1 MRLAVTGA
9 GGGLG
14 GAFLAAAGSDHEIT
28 GFSHDELDVRSA
40 SQVEEKLLQAQPE
53 AVLHFA
59 AMTAVDACEEQPQEA
74 AATNV
79 LGTRNV
85 AEAAKRAGAT
95 LLAVSTD
102 YVFDGEKEKPY
113 DENDIPNPIS
123 VYGKTKLEG
132 ERAAQEVGG
141 DFLIVRTAWVY
152 GAGTDFV
159 SKATRRLADGEEVG
173 AIADQVG
180 SPTHVAHLAERL
192 VPLLASGLRGLV
204 HLGGPEAVTWFEV
217 FTRAKAIGDLRG
229 DVVAQKADEL
239 ARPARRP
246 ANSALTSVVIRGEV
260 APMPPLDQGI
270 ERVLSDVGA

>member
-1 MRLAVTGA
+1 MKLAVTGA

-14 GAFLAAAGSDHEIT
+14 RAFLAAAGSEHEVH
-28 GFSHDELDVRSA
+28 GFSHDQLDIRSA
-40 SQVEEKLLQAQPE
+40 TAVEARLVPLEPDAI
-53 AVLHFA
+53 LHFA
-59 AMTAVDACEEQPQEA
+59 AMTAVDACEEDPREA

-79 LGTRNV
+79 IGTKNV
-85 AEAAKRAGAT
+85 AETARRAGAT

-141 DFLIVRTAWVY
+141 DILIVRTAWVY

-159 SKATRRLADGEEVG
+159 SKAARRLADGEKVG

-204 HLGGPEAVTWFEV
+204 HLGGPEAVTWFDV
-217 FTRAKAIGDLRG
+217 FTRAKALGGLKG
-229 DVVAQKADEL
+229 EVLAQKADEL
-239 ARPARRP
+239 ARPAKRP

-260 APMPPLDQGI
+260 PPMPPLDQGI
-270 ERVLSDVGA
+270 EKVLRDVGA